1 MSLKKLVFPVPTSL
15 KTWAKTQIDTGT
27 ACDTQYFEGYNG
39 TDASSITNFVLF
51 AFPGEYRPII
61 QEQVPRKHILGISRV
76 VVNGALHRVGF
87 EYSTDNGN
95 QIAPRFLQQLATLA
109 SADTNNYLAVTVLD
123 YCQVEIADV
132 VQGYTVRSMHFNSAI
147 APKSGLYGSLTDG
160 FDFSMMEIEPRYR
173 Y

>member
-1 MSLKKLVFPVPTSL
+1 MSLKRLVFPVPASL
-15 KTWAKTQIDTGT
+15 KAWAKTQIDGGS
-27 ACDTQYFEGYNG
+27 ACDAAQFQGYDG
-39 TDASSITNFVLF
+39 STADSITNFVLF
-51 AFPGEYRPII
+51 AYPGEYRPII
-61 QEQVPRKHILGISRV
+61 QEQVPRKHILGFGAP

-95 QIAPRFLQQLATLA
+95 QIAPRFLQQLAVLA
-109 SADTNNYLAVTVLD
+109 NANTNSYLAVTVLD
-123 YCQVEIADV
+123 YCQVEVADV

-147 APKSGLYGSLTDG
+147 VPKSGLYGNLTDG